1 MDTGFLDTLVQTYVA
16 AFKSGFAIL
25 HRFSL
30 GLLGLVGTVA
40 GAANLITVIQAG
52 VPVGSVLAQL
62 CLVLVSCAV
71 HFLLIVNMYSW
82 AFGFFDLFAQWGA
95 SITGGAFSA
104 ADFLSPSTVWT
115 IGFKISRPLLEFVTH
130 MGAWKTVKNI
140 GPIIVALIALI
151 GIVLAF
157 LWITKD
163 IIITILEF
171 HLAVM
176 LAPVLFPWAIL
187 SHTAEFA
194 AFVISW
200 FMAGCIRVLLIISVV
215 GIGVPLM
222 RDLIPRLTPGG
233 DPTLYGALVMLGSS
247 FLFFLL
253 VNEVA
258 KRAAAVGGRGYAL
271 GLPGATIVPPAI
283 SGAALTALGGA
294 GGVIAAGASRAIQSL
309 RRRS

>member
-1 MDTGFLDTLVQTYVA
+1 MNTGFLDTIVQVYAVA
-16 AFKSGFAIL
+16 FQRGFSIL
-25 HRFSL
+25 HTFSL
-30 GLLGLVGTVA
+30 VLLGLVGTVA

-52 VPVGSVLAQL
+52 LPLGSLLAQL
-62 CLVLVSCAV
+62 CLVLVSIAV
-71 HFLLIVNMYSW
+71 HALLIVNMYSW

-104 ADFLSPSTVWT
+104 ADFLHPSTVWT
-115 IGFKISRPLLEFVTH
+115 LGFTISAPLIDFVTE
-130 MGAWKTVKNI
+130 MGTWKVVKNI
-140 GPIIVALIALI
+140 GPIIIALVAVI

-157 LWITKD
+157 LWVTKD

-200 FMAGCIRVLLIISVV
+200 FMAGCIRVLLIIATV

-222 RDLIPRLTPGG
+222 EELIPTFTAGG
-233 DPTLYGALVMLGSS
+233 DPTIYSALVMLGSALI
-247 FLFFLL
+247 FLLL

-271 GLPGATIVPPAI
+271 GLPGATVVPPAI
-283 SGAALTALGGA
+283 SGAAITVLSGA
-294 GGVIAAGASRAIQSL
+294 GGVIAAGVSRAAQAL
-309 RRRS
+309 RRP